1 MERIRLTFLEL
12 VRDERGATAIEYG
25 LVAIIISVTI
35 ITSVTFY
42 GTQVNS
48 FLMAAASGL
57 KAP

>member
-1 MERIRLTFLEL
+1 MERIRLSFLEL

-25 LVAIIISVTI
+25 LVAIIISLTI

-48 FLMAAASGL
+48 FLMAAANGL
-57 KAP
+57 KTP

>member
-1 MERIRLTFLEL
+1 MERIRLSFLEL

-25 LVAIIISVTI
+25 LVAIIISITI